1 MGAEV
6 LFLAIALPVA
16 ITLLLPRSNWRRV
29 LLVCNI
35 FIFGLRYLW
44 WRLDTFP
51 WTSDQWSAEWIW
63 WVVVLAIELAVI
75 LEVTLFLLSVGWL
88 TDRRNQ
94 ADIAEAQLR
103 KRYAVHGIDAIP
115 SVDVF
120 ITSYNEGPEVLE
132 KSILGASSIDY
143 PKIRVWVLDDGKRA
157 WLQQFCEEA
166 GVEYLTRASNKGAKA
181 GNINH
186 ALEQC
191 EGDLVML
198 MDADFVAYRNSAWR
212 TAGLFDNPRIGT
224 VQTPQNFFNPDAIQH
239 NLGIASSWCDEQSFF
254 FRLIARGRDALGV
267 AFCCGSCSVHR
278 RKALMDSNGFPTD
291 SITED
296 ILLTINFCRLGW
308 KTIYLAE
315 PISTGLAA
323 ETLDSFFIQ
332 RKRWGRGG
340 IQVAWLMLGR
350 KGLNWIQRIF
360 FFPYSWIT
368 QYNSRLFF
376 QIVPIVFFFSGMA
389 PLPEVE
395 AGTILSYQASFLTS
409 MIVSMVVLSEGYYMP
424 VFNEAVSLFAAFELA
439 PEILAAVAKPF
450 GKGFA
455 VTPKGND
462 SLSGSILPYQH
473 TLIPTSVLLVLN
485 ILILWRILFAVGDS
499 VSESS
504 TGLLVYGFM
513 WCVFNILLLVISV
526 LLSLQRPQPRL
537 EHRMLINK
545 IAQLRQENGSFV
557 DARLIDLSLTGGL
570 IEPIDKESFTA
581 GQIQMLQL
589 ETGVMIPVNKH
600 WKRMEGL
607 LALNFTELDLAT
619 KKGIVSYAFSGEFQ
633 SSEQPQKID
642 LGKTIRQLMAQAARA

>member
-16 ITLLLPRSNWRRV
+16 FALLLPRSNWRRM
-29 LLVCNI
+29 LLVGTI

-44 WRLDTFP
+44 WRLNSFP
-51 WTSDQWSAEWIW
+51 WTIDQWSAEWIW
-63 WVVVLAIELAVI
+63 WVLVLVIELAVI

-88 TDRRNQ
+88 TDRRHQ
-94 ADIAEAQLR
+94 ADLAEARLR
-103 KRYAVHGIDAIP
+103 EQYAIHGIDAIP
-115 SVDVF
+115 SLDLF
-120 ITSYNEGPEVLE
+120 ITTYNEGPEVLE

-143 PKIRVWVLDDGKRA
+143 PKIRVWVLDDGNRS
-157 WLQQFCEEA
+157 WLQQFCNDA
-166 GVEYLTRASNKGAKA
+166 GIDYIARSSNQGAKA

-186 ALEQC
+186 ALQQS

-212 TAGLFDNPRIGT
+212 TAGLFSDPRIGT

-278 RKALMDSNGFPTD
+278 RKALIESNGFPTD

-323 ETLDSFFIQ
+323 ETLESFFIQ

-340 IQVAWLMLGR
+340 IQVAWLMMGR

-395 AGTILSYQASFLTS
+395 AGTILSYQASFLAS

-462 SLSGSILPYQH
+462 SLSGSILPYQQ

-485 ILILWRILFAVGDS
+485 ILILWRILFAIGDS

-504 TGLLVYGFM
+504 TGLLAYGFI
-513 WCVFNILLLVISV
+513 WCVFNIVLLVISV

-537 EHRMLINK
+537 EHRMLINR
-545 IAQLRQENGSFV
+545 ITQVRRADGSSAE
-557 DARLIDLSLTGGL
+557 ARLIDLSLTGAL
-570 IEPIDKESFTA
+570 IELLQIQSFTEDP
-581 GQIQMLQL
+581 IHMLEL
-589 ETGVMIPVNKH
+589 DTGLMIPVSQQ
-600 WKRMEGL
+600 WKRRGEL
-607 LALNFTELDLAT
+607 FALHFADLDLAT
-619 KKGIVSYAFSGEFQ
+619 KKGVVAYAFSGEFT
-633 SSEQPQKID
+633 SSEQPQQID
-642 LGKTIRQLMAQAARA
+642 LGKTIRQLMAQASRA

>member
-1 MGAEV
+1 MGVEV
-6 LFLAIALPVA
+6 LFLAVAIPVA
-16 ITLLLPRSNWRRV
+16 LTLLLPRSNWRRL
-29 LLVCNI
+29 LLVATI
-35 FIFGLRYLW
+35 FAFGLRYLW

-51 WTSDQWSAEWIW
+51 WSTDQWSLEWIW

-75 LEVTLFLLSVGWL
+75 LEVTLFLLTIAWL
-88 TDRRNQ
+88 TNRSSQ
-94 ADIAEAQLR
+94 AEAAEGQLR
-103 KRYAVHGIDAIP
+103 ENYTIHGINAIP

-120 ITSYNEGPEVLE
+120 ITTYNEGPEVLE

-143 PKIRVWVLDDGKRA
+143 PNFTVWVLDDGNRA
-157 WLQQFCEEA
+157 WLQQFCNKA
-166 GVEYLTRASNKGAKA
+166 GVHYIRRPNKQGAKA

-186 ALEQC
+186 ALHQTH
-191 EGDLVML
+191 GDLVML
-198 MDADFVAYRNSAWR
+198 MDADFVAYRNSIWR
-212 TAGLFDNPRIGT
+212 TAGLFADPSIGT

-239 NLGIASSWCDEQSFF
+239 NLGIASTWCDEQSFF

-323 ETLDSFFIQ
+323 ETLESFFIQ

-340 IQVAWLMLGR
+340 IQVAWLMFGR
-350 KGLNWIQRIF
+350 KGLNWIQQIF

-395 AGTILSYQASFLTS
+395 AGTILSYQASFLAS

-439 PEILAAVAKPF
+439 PEILAALAKPF

-462 SLSGSILPYQH
+462 SLSGSILPYQQ

-485 ILILWRILFAVGDS
+485 ILILWRILFAIGDS

-504 TGLLVYGFM
+504 TGLLAYGFT
-513 WCVFNILLLVISV
+513 WCVFNIVLLVISV

-537 EHRMLINK
+537 EHRMLINR
-545 IAQLRQENGSFV
+545 ITQVRQQDGSIV
-557 DARLIDLSLTGGL
+557 DARLIDLSLTGAL
-570 IEPIDKESFTA
+570 IEPIHNESFS
-581 GQIQMLQL
+581 GGPIHMLEL
-589 ETGVMIPVNKH
+589 ETGLMVPVSQQ
-600 WKRMEGL
+600 WKRRGEL
-607 LALNFTELDLAT
+607 LALNFVELDLAT
-619 KKGIVSYAFSGEFQ
+619 KKGVVAYAFSGEFK
-633 SSEQPQKID
+633 SSEQPQQID
-642 LGKTIRQLMAQAARA
+642 LGKTIRQVMAQAARA

>member
-212 TAGLFDNPRIGT
+212 TAGLFADPRIGT

-409 MIVSMVVLSEGYYMP
+409 MIVSLVVLSEGYYMP

-557 DARLIDLSLTGGL
+557 DTRLIDLSLTGGL

-642 LGKTIRQLMAQAARA
+642 LGKTIRQLMAQATRD

>member
-212 TAGLFDNPRIGT
+212 TAGLFANPRIGT

-504 TGLLVYGFM
+504 TGLLIYGFM

-557 DARLIDLSLTGGL
+557 DIRLIDLSLTGGL